1 MQSTHSLIRALGAT
15 PARSSRLLAQ
25 PGHELPTV
33 VRVAAARAGMPF
45 EGLTESES
53 NPDDAGRDAKVF
65 RITKDLPHPYF
76 VPGADPGEGFHPTNY
91 QLFSTDLPQQGQA
104 PDNKGFLMAIL
115 SHSSA
120 RASMSSTR
128 SMAAKH
134 TGLANVPRNLV
145 HEQLVGSAPECGPH
159 RDDGHTRS
167 QTLRRS
173 NGTVALA

>member
-1 MQSTHSLIRALGAT
+1 VDMQSTHSLIRALGAT

-91 QLFSTDLPQQGQA
+91 QLFSTDLPQQGA
-104 PDNKGFLMAIL
+104 G
-115 SHSSA
+115 A
-120 RASMSSTR
+120 RQQGVFMSSTR